1 MVGGNSDLFM
11 SALNWLL
18 DREVLMAI
26 APKPVEEV
34 KLSLSRKQLRGM
46 FWLNVAAIPAFAVVL
61 GLLVWMRRR
70 K

>member
-1 MVGGNSDLFM
+1 
-11 SALNWLL
+11 LNWLL

-26 APKPVEEV
+26 APKPIEEV
-34 KLSLSRKQLRGM
+34 KLSLSQKQLRGM
-46 FWLNVAAIPAFAVVL
+46 FWLNVAAIPAVAVVL